1 MIDKAL
7 AIVRDYIDNHF
18 DRADYALFVIWQ
30 STVLQHFK
38 CMITATIAFGMCFD
52 LTYDGDHE
60 CWYLNVYQKTAQQV
74 ISHDRIQQQ
83 PDS

>member
-7 AIVRDYIDNHF
+7 AIVREYIDNHF
-18 DRADYALFVIWQ
+18 DRTEYALFVVWQ

-38 CMITATIAFGMCFD
+38 CMIASTVSLGMCFD
-52 LTYDGDHE
+52 LTYDGDNE
-60 CWYLNVYQKTAQQV
+60 RWYLNVYQKTAQQE
-74 ISHDRIQQQ
+74 IAYDGIQQQ